1 MISVVTRV
9 RNREEHLLQSLPS
22 WIAQPLVQDIV
33 IVDYGSTK
41 PIDTGILDASGKI
54 RLCTVHN
61 TPLWKSAKAINIGV
75 QWAACPHV
83 LRLDCDINRL
93 ANLEKYAGAKT
104 ERNFF
109 SGKMAEQDFKGF
121 FGQCLFS
128 KDQWASVGGYHEF
141 MVGWGFDDSDFYE
154 RLVARGHKRELFDS
168 TDLGDIAH
176 TDVVRSAASIPEYE
190 FIRTEVMRD
199 KGFQMRL
206 NRIISKV
213 VPWDPSFYR
222 PDEYRAGSD
231 RHAHVHLDEETPFE
245 REAVRLSVILCAMA
259 EKSRFGGK
267 ASRGILDSLMNIKLL
282 NRIKWAK
289 FLAQEVTHSTTPI
302 Y

>member
-9 RNREEHLLQSLPS
+9 RNREEHLLQSLPA

-41 PIDTGILDASGKI
+41 PIDASILAASGKI

-75 QWAACPHV
+75 QWAACPNV

-93 ANLEKYAGAKT
+93 ANLEKYVGAKT
-104 ERNFF
+104 ENNFF

-128 KDQWASVGGYHEF
+128 KEQWASVGGYHEF

-154 RLVARGHKRELFDS
+154 RLVARGHKRELFDIG
-168 TDLGDIAH
+168 DLGEIVH

-206 NRIISKV
+206 NRIISRL

-222 PDEYRAGSD
+222 PHDYRAASD
-231 RHAHVHLDEETPFE
+231 RHAHVHLDPETQFE
-245 REAVRLSVILCAMA
+245 REVVRLSTIMCALA
-259 EKSRFGGK
+259 EKSRYGGDT
-267 ASRGILDSLMNIKLL
+267 SRGILDALMNVKLL

-289 FLAQEVTHSTTPI
+289 FLAREVTRSTIPM